1 MPLIV
6 PLTRKAARKNLHK
19 PMSQVKRT
27 ALAAMAAMTI
37 QSSAAGI
44 GSDSTFVK
52 QGFSFGVLPAVSYDS
67 DLGFQ
72 YGVLSNLYW
81 YGDGSRYPAY
91 DHSLYLEC
99 SRYPAGTMLCRA
111 YYDSPCALSGLDEN
125 LRLTAD
131 FTWYRDLLNDF
142 YGFNGRK
149 AVYHETWTDDE
160 AGSNYRSR
168 GFYAHHRRMT
178 RLMAGVR
185 YNIPGEKAYAQIG
198 VTAFNFDCG
207 PIKRS
212 ELRHSLPDVPSLYDL
227 YRQWGVI
234 RDDEAGGGTDVFIR
248 LGLGLDTRD
257 AEGFPTQ
264 GIWSEALLAIE
275 PNSFNSNGKG
285 FIRLTVNH
293 RQYFSL
299 GSRDLVLAYRLTL
312 QNRLCGHVAY
322 SLLPHITTNTLTS
335 ATSQGL
341 GGSKTMRGVKRN
353 RIVADGIALA
363 NVELRWI
370 INRFE
375 LLGQQWAIGTNVF
388 TDWGMATQNY
398 KIDTGGVPGDEAG
411 DFFRSGNDKPHG
423 SAGVGLKI
431 HMNSNFIVSAD
442 YGHALKGDDGAG
454 GLYINLNYLF

>member
-1 MPLIV
+1 MSH
-6 PLTRKAARKNLHK
+6 TRRA
-19 PMSQVKRT
+19 
-27 ALAAMAAMTI
+27 ALAAIAAL
-37 QSSAAGI
+37 SFCACAHAAEA
-44 GSDSTFVK
+44 DSTFVK
-52 QGFSFGVLPAVSYDS
+52 RGFSFGVLPAISFDS

-111 YYDSPCALSGLDEN
+111 YYDSPRALNALSGR

-149 AVYHETWTDDE
+149 AVYHEAWTDDNS
-160 AGSNYRSR
+160 AAYRSR
-168 GFYAHHRRMT
+168 AFYAHHRLMT

-185 YNIPGEKAYAQIG
+185 YDMPGDKAYALLG

-207 PIKRS
+207 PVKRD
-212 ELRHSLPDVPSLYDL
+212 ELRHSVPDVPSLYDL

-234 RDDEAGGGTDVFIR
+234 RADEARGGTDIFLR
-248 LGLGLDTRD
+248 LGLGIDTRD
-257 AEGFPTQ
+257 AESFPTK
-264 GIWSEALLAIE
+264 GVWSEILLAME
-275 PNSFNSNGKG
+275 SNNFNSNGKG
-285 FIRLTVNH
+285 FIRVTTNH

-299 GSRDLVLAYRLTL
+299 GSRDLVIAYRLTL
-312 QNRLCGHVAY
+312 QNRLCGRVAY
-322 SLLPHITTNTLTS
+322 YLLPHITTNTLTS

-353 RIVADGIALA
+353 RIVADGVALA

-370 INRFE
+370 IKRLE
-375 LLGQQWAIGTNVF
+375 LFGQQWAIGSNVF
-388 TDWGMATQNY
+388 TDWGVTTQDY
-398 KIDTGGVPGDEAG
+398 KVDSCGVPASEAA
-411 DFFRSGNDKPHG
+411 DFLREGNDKPHG
-423 SAGVGLKI
+423 SAGLGLKI

-442 YGHALKGDDGAG
+442 YGHALSGDDGASG
-454 GLYINLNYLF
+454 FYVNLNYLF